1 MKVEPCHLETLVRVL
16 NEIEAT
22 VIANALGSEG
32 IESSLAG
39 VHTASFR
46 AEAPGLV
53 SLLVRQEDLNRA
65 RQILDELKS
74 DVAAIDWENI
84 DVGQPE

>member
-1 MKVEPCHLETLVRVL
+1 MTVETCHLEVLVRVL

-22 VIANALGSEG
+22 VIANALESEG

-46 AEAPGLV
+46 TEASGLV
-53 SLLVRQEDLNRA
+53 SLLVRQEDVNRA

-74 DVAAIDWENI
+74 EVPGIDWENI